1 MNVPQNLRYSKDHEW
16 VRPEGNTWRVGIT
29 DFAQHELG
37 DVVFCEL
44 PQAGRQLRQGEA
56 FAVVESVKAA
66 SDVYAPIS
74 GKVVRANDKLSASP
88 ELINSAP
95 YEDGWLI
102 EIEPTSPSEKDA
114 LMDATA
120 YQGLIA
126 ES

>member
-44 PQAGRQLRQGEA
+44 PPPGRELRQGEA

-66 SDVYAPIS
+66 SDVYSPIS
-74 GKVVRANDKLSASP
+74 GKVVRANDKLASSP
-88 ELINSAP
+88 ELINSLP

-102 EIEPTSPSEKDA
+102 EIAPAEASGKDA
-114 LMDATA
+114 LMDAET
-120 YQGLIA
+120 YSKLIA
-126 ES
+126 E